1 MGTKRTE
8 YAYALSIL
16 DQAVGAIVST
26 LERLEMMDNT
36 YLIFA
41 SDNGGRSLPHIVLL
55 HPVNALGQYIILT
68 SHPLSI
74 HPLILY
80 PLNPP
85 FLRPLT
91 PTPPPPL
98 GCYSA
103 GGKNGPLRGTKGTLL
118 EGGTKVDAFVY
129 SPSLLDRSVQ
139 GTTYARLMHVSNGV
153 VSDGVCE

>member
-1 MGTKRTE
+1 MVGTKRTE

-26 LERLEMMDNT
+26 LERLDMMDNT

-41 SDNGGRSLPHIVLL
+41 SDNGGVPPH
-55 HPVNALGQYIILT
+55 HTKPHHAPSHYIF
-68 SHPLSI
+68 LSTTYSTYQSSQT
-74 HPLILY
+74 HL
-80 PLNPP
+80 
-85 FLRPLT
+85 
-91 PTPPPPL
+91 L

-129 SPSLLDRSVQ
+129 SPTLLDRSVQ
-139 GTTYARLMHVSNGV
+139 GTTYSRLMHVRMCTN
-153 VSDGVCE
+153 